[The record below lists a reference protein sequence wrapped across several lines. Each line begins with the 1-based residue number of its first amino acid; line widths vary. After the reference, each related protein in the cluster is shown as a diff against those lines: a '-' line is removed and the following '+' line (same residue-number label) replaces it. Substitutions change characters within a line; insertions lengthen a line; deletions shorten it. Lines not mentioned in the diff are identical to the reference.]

1 MYIRNFLLRADNV
14 RQKLSMMNEDAT
26 HPISIILSIFKAML
40 CLAKID
46 KDAANKTYPYNLI
59 KQVWF
64 HILPKLQLFVQRE
77 MG

>member
-26 HPISIILSIFKAML
+26 HPISIILSTFKAML
-40 CLAKID
+40 CLAQID

-59 KQVWF
+59 
-64 HILPKLQLFVQRE
+64 
-77 MG
+77 